1 MSSLPLAYRVA
12 YARMAGFARAA
23 TDNLMSGGS
32 WAAYDMLRKRE
43 AFWYNAWRKEAH
55 NVLPC
60 ERPCGNKNCNAV

>member
-1 MSSLPLAYRVA
+1 
-12 YARMAGFARAA
+12 MAGFARAA

-55 NVLPC
+55 DVLPC